1 MASITAAASQYG
13 KPQWRRTRLSVEDA
27 SAEPLKE
34 AEYSQRFRTRAS
46 ARRKEAS
53 VQMTYQIMKMRL
65 HQRSFETIVL
75 LEAEELSHERV
86 AAQ

>member
-1 MASITAAASQYG
+1 
-13 KPQWRRTRLSVEDA
+13 
-27 SAEPLKE
+27 
-34 AEYSQRFRTRAS
+34 
-46 ARRKEAS
+46 
-53 VQMTYQIMKMRL
+53 MTYQIMKMRL